1 MPSAPVLRA
10 IAIVSLIVALT
21 PVRRDRRSGLRPA

>member
-1 MPSAPVLRA
+1 MPSADMLRA

-21 PVRRDRRSGLRPA
+21 PIRRDHQSGPRPA